1 LRIFPLNKSFAPPP
15 SFPKLIIVG
24 VICLVIGLSIIGAS
38 ITTYLP
44 PHHGFIAC
52 PSSQVDNHWPFWNF
66 ASCFE
71 SSREREREKERER
84 GVSFFSYTLSH
95 HHFFF
100 PSKIW
105 HLLWYILGF

>member
-1 LRIFPLNKSFAPPP
+1 
-15 SFPKLIIVG
+15 
-24 VICLVIGLSIIGAS
+24 LVIGLSIIGAS

-71 SSREREREKERER
+71 SSRERDKERER
-84 GVSFFSYTLSH
+84 EREREECPFFITLCPITTFFSLQKSGIYYGT
-95 HHFFF
+95 F
-100 PSKIW
+100 
-105 HLLWYILGF
+105 